1 MRDFL
6 IDKLL
11 ELNVKDINKV
21 YEYVDFCLNADN
33 KIKIKNV
40 TSHHHIL
47 PNCLFKE
54 YAKLSK
60 HKYNGSHL
68 TYYQHYYAHFLFT
81 EAINDESQLFA
92 FCAMHFKD
100 LKLKRIS
107 PDELISE
114 DVFNQKMKERDLY
127 SSIRNKNMV
136 TAKSLSSGKILKV
149 TKEEFENSDD
159 LVGSTTGFGGEHLKG
174 TISIIENGVVKRI
187 NKSEYTNQQTL
198 LSGKIIVRDKENK
211 NIIVRTD
218 DERYLSGELVH
229 INKGKKLKYP
239 QKFYDFIKNRDISKS
254 KNPSAKIIIIFNS
267 DDEPIYYCNG
277 NFLEVCKYN
286 NLSYNLFARTYKNNS
301 KIVFDF
307 SKSRVCDIT
316 RIKNSTHYQYVG
328 WYARKM
334 KLITFNKN

>member
-6 IDKLL
+6 IGKLL

-21 YEYVDFCLNADN
+21 YEYVDFCLNNDN
-33 KIKIKNV
+33 KIKLSNA

-47 PNCLFKE
+47 PNCLFKD

-60 HKYNGSHL
+60 HKFNGTHL

-81 EAINDESQLFA
+81 EAIEDESQLFA

-100 LKLKRIS
+100 LKLKRIRQ
-107 PDELISE
+107 DELISE
-114 DVFNQKMKERDLY
+114 DVFNFKMKERDLY

-136 TAKSLSSGKILKV
+136 TAKSLITGKNIKV
-149 TKEEFENSDD
+149 TKEEFNNSDD
-159 LVGSTTGFGGEHLKG
+159 LVGSTTGFGGDHLKNS
-174 TISIIENGVVKRI
+174 ISIIENGVVKRI
-187 NKSEYTNQQTL
+187 NKSEYNGQ
-198 LSGKIIVRDKENK
+198 KIFRTGAVVVKDSED
-211 NIIVRTD
+211 NIKLVSVSD
-218 DERYLSGELVH
+218 NRYLSGELVH

-254 KNPSAKIIIIFNS
+254 KNPSAKIIVIFNNI
-267 DDEPIYYCNG
+267 DEPIYYCNG
-277 NFLEVCKYN
+277 NFLEICKDN
-286 NLSYNLFARTYKNNS
+286 NLSYNLFAKTYKNNS
-301 KIVFDF
+301 KIKFDF

-316 RIKNSTHYQYVG
+316 RIKNSRHYQYIG

-334 KLITFNKN
+334 ELINFNKN